1 MSAMSAL
8 GTVYHTC
15 ILGHASLRLSI
26 TKQNYQSDGAAA
38 NDLQDRQG
46 VYHEVLWLFID
57 ELIDASSRTATSPDT
72 TSQVTLLFTP
82 SMAVAE
88 DGTQVVLPSYKVR
101 PTLDL
106 VHTAVLSQQE
116 SIFDDAAYTAPEF

>member
-1 MSAMSAL
+1 MSAL

-46 VYHEVLWLFID
+46 VYHE
-57 ELIDASSRTATSPDT
+57 ATSPDT